1 MFFNEISYPLQV
13 HGDAQLGPVRLSYGC
28 KVFEKENNLFVPDDR
43 EFLGLYFNLGND
55 FQFTFN
61 DYFTGTLHRGHY
73 VFLYQPHASCEYGVK
88 KGKVSEFGI
97 HFTVE
102 FLRAMAIQSP
112 ILDAFFKSVEARQPF
127 ALTATPVQM
136 TQTISA
142 EIKRILYSRNRW
154 DEERRVYLFSRVL
167 DILALCLEQISVING
182 PDDHLPYQLVKIDKV
197 HDYLINHLQHQCSLS
212 LLAHEVGMEPRSM
225 TRTFKRVY
233 GKTVIEFLFDERMKK
248 AIALMREGEM
258 NVKEIAHT
266 VGYAEH
272 ANFTRAF
279 KRKFGHPPT
288 RFRPSDFTGD

>member
-1 MFFNEISYPLQV
+1 MFFNEITYPLQIP
-13 HGDAQLGPVRLSYGC
+13 GDSQLGPVRLSYGC
-28 KVFEKENNLFVPDDR
+28 KVFDKENNLFVPDDR

-55 FQFTFN
+55 FHFTFN
-61 DYFTGTLHRGHY
+61 DLFTGTLHSGQY
-73 VFLYQPHASCEYGVK
+73 VFLYQPCASCEYIVK
-88 KGKVSEFGI
+88 KGKLSEFGI
-97 HFTVE
+97 HLTPE

-112 ILDAFFKSVEARQPF
+112 ILDPFLKSVEAKQPF
-127 ALTATPVQM
+127 ALTTAPIQM

-142 EIKRILYSRNRW
+142 EIKRILNNKNRW
-154 DEERRVYLFSRVL
+154 DEQRRVYLFSRVL
-167 DILALCLEQISVING
+167 DILALSLEQISVIVG
-182 PDDHLPYQLVKIDKV
+182 PDDHPHYHLVKIDKV

-248 AIALMREGEM
+248 AITLIREGEM
-258 NVKEIAHT
+258 NVKEIAHK

-288 RFRPSDFTGD
+288 HFRPSDFTGD